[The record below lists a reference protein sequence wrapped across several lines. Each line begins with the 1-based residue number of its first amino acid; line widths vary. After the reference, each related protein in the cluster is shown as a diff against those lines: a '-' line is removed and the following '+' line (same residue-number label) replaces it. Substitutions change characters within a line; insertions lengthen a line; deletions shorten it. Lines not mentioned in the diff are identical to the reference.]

1 MGLLLGSACTAALLL
16 YADAVQ
22 RKVWAAVARYRHPG
36 PAGAR
41 FRAPLL
47 TAGGEGGVS
56 GDQSQPTG
64 GGSVGGSG
72 TGEGTSGWRQWW
84 GGKAGRSGDAASS
97 SGGAWGGG
105 GGRGG
110 GGRDGPALETAGLRE
125 VLTLPAS
132 TGAAEGAAEGGG
144 GGGGGNGG
152 ARQSDSQA
160 PSAPVS
166 GGRVVWTLL
175 CAWCACRLV
184 IQPGRCS

>member
-22 RKVWAAVARYRHPG
+22 RKVWAAVARYRRPG

-47 TAGGEGGVS
+47 TDGGEGGIS

-64 GGSVGGSG
+64 GGSVGGRG

-84 GGKAGRSGDAASS
+84 GGKAGRSRDAASS
-97 SGGAWGGG
+97 SDGAWGGG
-105 GGRGG
+105 GDGCR
-110 GGRDGPALETAGLRE
+110 GGRDGQAFETADLRE

-144 GGGGGNGG
+144 GNGG
-152 ARQSDSQA
+152 AMQGDSQA

-166 GGRVVWTLL
+166 YGRVLWPL
-175 CAWCACRLV
+175 CTGALGGWEHSIA
-184 IQPGRCS
+184 